1 MTFDILIVLMF
12 LGAVTAYLVSKADL
26 KAGAYATV
34 LFSLGALVLLLLGRG
49 EIGSEFTILFMGFE
63 VTTIGWYFSG
73 VMVLVYAMTAFFN
86 SYWMDKMI
94 YPGSYNFL
102 YLFSLGGTVGLF
114 FAKDLITLFIFWEIV
129 VWSSTFIVPMGKS
142 RRAAVVYYTIS
153 TIGSMATLY
162 GIMLLHRI
170 SGTLDIQGAFAPLKN
185 DPVLA
190 TVIFFIFI
198 MAGLTK
204 IGIFPFHIWLP
215 LAHGSAPHTFSP
227 VLSGG
232 LVKMGAFIAYMSVGI
247 LPAYEAFKGS
257 LTVMGIPIQIYA
269 LMILGAVS
277 IVLGTL
283 MAIKQDDAKKLIA
296 YSSVANGGYI
306 LIGILLMDQLA
317 FAGSMMHLFNHAIA
331 SAAAFLAIAV
341 VAHRTGTTKISE
353 LGGMIHRMPLTYLT
367 YLIAIISLAGIPP
380 MGGFVSKWL
389 IIQGLADQGLMFM
402 ALAAFF
408 GSIGS
413 FLYVFRPLAAV
424 FLGQLAPRHEELASA
439 PLLMKIPMTILMVL
453 ILFFGVLPGWILGI
467 IGQIQVAAGIEPVM
481 MSGNSI
487 LAVNGVLNTL
497 NVFMVFGFGFLIA
510 LVIFMLMQKSRRVGL
525 MDTYTSAEF
534 IYTPELYH
542 YGSAFYAPFERL
554 YARHPSV
561 EDFLMALA
569 YKGHEAG
576 LMVNALFFSH
586 KPGVTVFWITVIVAV
601 VTLGGVGL

>member
-1 MTFDILIVLMF
+1 MTFDIVVILMF
-12 LGAVTAYLVSKADL
+12 LGAFSAYLISKASL
-26 KAGAYATV
+26 KAGAYATTV
-34 LFSLGALVLLLLGRG
+34 FSLGALAVLLMGRS
-49 EIGSEFTILFMGFE
+49 EIGSEFSVLFMNFE
-63 VTTIGWYFSG
+63 VTVIGWYFSG
-73 VMVLVYAMTAFFN
+73 VMVLVYAMTSFFN
-86 SYWMDKMI
+86 SFWMDKMM

-102 YLFSLGGTVGLF
+102 YLFSLAGTLGLF
-114 FAKDLITLFIFWEIV
+114 FASDLITLFIFWEVV
-129 VWSSTFIVPMGKS
+129 VWSSTFIIPMGKS

-153 TIGSMATLY
+153 SIGSMATLY
-162 GIMLLHRI
+162 GIMLVYRI
-170 SGTLDIQGAFAPLKN
+170 SGTLVIQEAFVPLKE
-185 DPVLA
+185 DPLTA
-190 TVIFFIFI
+190 TVVFVIFV

-232 LVKMGAFIAYMSVGI
+232 LVKMGAFIAYMSVAI
-247 LPAYEAFKGS
+247 LPAYEAFEGS
-257 LTVMGIPIQIYA
+257 LKIMGIPLQLYF
-269 LMILGAVS
+269 LMILGAIS

-283 MAIKQDDAKKLIA
+283 MAIKQEDAKKLIA

-306 LIGILLMDQLA
+306 LIGILMMDQLS

-341 VAHRTGTTKISE
+341 VAYRTGTTKISE

-389 IIQGLADQGLMFM
+389 IIQGLADRGLMFM

-424 FLGQLAPRHEELASA
+424 FLGQLKPEHEHLKSE
-439 PLLMKIPMTILMVL
+439 PLMMKIPMVILMVL
-453 ILFFGVLPGWILGI
+453 ILYFGVLPKWLLGI
-467 IGQIQVAAGIEPVM
+467 IGEIQVAAGIEPVM
-481 MSGNSI
+481 MSGNTI

-497 NVFMVFGFGFLIA
+497 NVFMIFGFGFLIS
-510 LVIFMLMQKSRRVGL
+510 LIIFLLMQKSRRVGL

-542 YGSAFYAPFERL
+542 YAGAFYAPFERL
-554 YARHPSV
+554 YQNHPSV
-561 EDFLMALA
+561 EKFLGAIA
-569 YKGHEAG
+569 WKFHELG
-576 LMVNALFFSH
+576 TVVNALFFSH
-586 KPGVTVFWITVIVAV
+586 KPAVTVFWTSVILVMI
-601 VTLGGVGL
+601 TLGGAGI